1 MKLRDSPH
9 QNHNQW
15 KEEELELW
23 KARRGISRTVL
34 KPVAMLSRRKDKI
47 MQARIAKG
55 KDPTGGKKEEVKNA
69 VVATALLLA
78 VVTAVARLG
87 GRAAVMSMMGL
98 DILQDTGISSQ
109 LNSVMETVEGLG
121 EGEKLVVFFCL
132 WVVAKSVC
140 LDALALVLTQL
151 NKRPLLRALERAVA
165 KDGIKAVF
173 TFRLS
178 PLVPALPIGGYNYL
192 YGVS

>member
-1 MKLRDSPH
+1 MSLPHSALEPLAFSTSALPPLPVPLLFLPSSSSPSTSRHRRPPCFQMKLRDSPH

-78 VVTAVARLG
+78 VVTAVAR
-87 GRAAVMSMMGL
+87 
-98 DILQDTGISSQ
+98 
-109 LNSVMETVEGLG
+109 
-121 EGEKLVVFFCL
+121 
-132 WVVAKSVC
+132 
-140 LDALALVLTQL
+140 
-151 NKRPLLRALERAVA
+151 
-165 KDGIKAVF
+165 
-173 TFRLS
+173 
-178 PLVPALPIGGYNYL
+178 
-192 YGVS
+192 